1 VRLRILGSRGN
12 VPASAPRHARHSG
25 ILIDGRILLDLGEAS
40 YLGAHPSH
48 ILITH
53 LHPDHAVF
61 LEHPIAIRAPVYV
74 PERTRAWPDARV
86 LRGPLTLGPYRIVPV
101 PTVHS
106 ARVRS
111 VGYVVEKGGR
121 RFFFSSDLAAIA
133 PRYRGRLRDLDLVV
147 TDGSFARR
155 GGLVRIDPATGRRFG
170 HAGIPDLVG
179 YFSSFTRRILIT
191 HFGGWFYRDVS
202 ASRRWISS
210 LSDGAQVRAAHDGM
224 VVVVGR
230 VSPSAPPSA

>member
-1 VRLRILGSRGN
+1 VRLRILGTRGN
-12 VPASAPRHARHSG
+12 VALSAPRHARRSG
-25 ILIDGRILLDLGEAS
+25 ILVDGRILLDLGEAA
-40 YLGAHPSH
+40 YLRAHPSH

-53 LHPDHAVF
+53 LHPDHAAF
-61 LEHPIAIRAPVYV
+61 LTRRVAIRAPVYV
-74 PERTRAWPDARV
+74 PERTAAWPAARA

-106 ARVRS
+106 ARARS
-111 VGYVVEKGGR
+111 VGFVVEKDGR

-133 PRYRGRLRDLDLVV
+133 PRYRSRLRDLDLVV

-179 YFSSFTRRILIT
+179 YFSAFTRRILIT
-191 HFGGWFYRDVS
+191 HFGSWYYRDVS
-202 ASRRWISS
+202 ASRRWIAS
-210 LSDGAQVRAAHDGM
+210 LSDGARVRAAHDGM
-224 VVVVGR
+224 VVVV
-230 VSPSAPPSA
+230 